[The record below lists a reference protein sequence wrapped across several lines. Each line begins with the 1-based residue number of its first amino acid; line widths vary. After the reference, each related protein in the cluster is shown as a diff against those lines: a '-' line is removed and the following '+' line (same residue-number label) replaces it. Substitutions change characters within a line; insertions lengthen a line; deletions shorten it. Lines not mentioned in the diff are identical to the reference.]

1 MYSYLMELMYTDII
15 KFIER
20 LNRCG
25 ISMSEATRTAYDIQK
40 NYGWDALEEYVE
52 SIEEDTYVGRIQS

>member
-1 MYSYLMELMYTDII
+1 MELMYADIN

-25 ISMSEATRTAYDIQK
+25 ISMSDATRTAYDIQK
-40 NYGWDALEEYVE
+40 NYGWDALEEYVK
-52 SIEEDTYVGRIQS
+52 SIEEDTYVDRV